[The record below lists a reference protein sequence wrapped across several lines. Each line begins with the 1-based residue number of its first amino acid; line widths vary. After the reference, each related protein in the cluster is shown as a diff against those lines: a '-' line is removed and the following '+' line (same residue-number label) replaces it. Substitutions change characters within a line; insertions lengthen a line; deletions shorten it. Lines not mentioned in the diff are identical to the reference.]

1 MADWK
6 DDIEKYRRGE
16 LTSAEMHALEK
27 KALQDPFLADALE
40 GAESIS
46 AENFSADLNELQ
58 QSIDFQSEEK
68 KVASFEIA
76 RAASAPMAMKMAA
89 KEAALS
95 DEPNNDEFRAIN
107 KWAWPLRIA
116 ASVVII
122 FGAFWVG
129 KQLIPQGGEENLAL
143 KKEEAKPQST
153 TPAPESVND
162 SVVAEQK
169 AVTSSQP
176 KSIAAKPKQLAA
188 NKSIETASSGSGI
201 VAAPIVESEENQTA
215 LLDVSKSKE
224 EMREISVEDKKAKE
238 VVELEKAEKVSLA
251 EPSAPSVKKDALGYA
266 SRSQESRKKNKVGG
280 QEQVIQGQVIS
291 AEDGTPLPGVNVIV
305 QGTTQGAVT
314 DANGNYQ
321 LTAEDL
327 TQKLVFSFV
336 GFQTQEVAVANK
348 QSLNVKLDP
357 DLTQLSEVVVTG
369 ATPRDDDR
377 EPVIKLAEPAGGRK
391 AYDKYLDNS
400 MRYPVEALTNNIKG
414 KVTIK
419 FTVRT
424 DGALDEFSVV
434 KSIGHGCDE
443 EVIRL
448 VKEGPKWSPTTEDN
462 LAVESEVLV
471 KVRFDPAKAKR

>member
-27 KALQDPFLADALE
+27 RALQDPFLADALE

-58 QSIDFQSEEK
+58 KSIDFQSEERK
-68 KVASFEIA
+68 IASFEMA
-76 RAASAPMAMKMAA
+76 RAAAAPMAMKMAA
-89 KEAALS
+89 KDVPLNGK
-95 DEPNNDEFRAIN
+95 PKNDENKATS

-122 FGAFWVG
+122 FGTFWVG
-129 KQLIPQGGEENLAL
+129 KQLIPQAGKENLAL
-143 KKEEAKPQST
+143 KKEEVKPQLT
-153 TPAPESVND
+153 TPASEPMND
-162 SVVAEQK
+162 STVTEQK
-169 AVTSSQP
+169 AITSSES
-176 KSIAAKPKQLAA
+176 KSIIEKPKQLAA
-188 NKSIETASSGSGI
+188 NKPIEASQNGSGI
-201 VAAPIVESEENQTA
+201 VASPVIDAEEKQTA

-224 EMREISVEDKKAKE
+224 EIRAVPEDKKAKE
-238 VVELEKAEKVSLA
+238 VAELDRPEKISLA
-251 EPSAPSVKKDALGYA
+251 EPSAPVVKKDVLGYA
-266 SRSQESRKKNKVGG
+266 SRSQESRKKKVGG
-280 QEQVIQGQVIS
+280 QEQFIQGQVLS
-291 AEDGTPLPGVNVIV
+291 AEDGTPIPGVNIV
-305 QGTTQGAVT
+305 VKGTTQGTVT
-314 DANGNYQ
+314 DVNGNYQ
-321 LTAEDL
+321 LPAVNAD
-327 TQKLVFSFV
+327 QKLTFSFI
-336 GFQTQEVAVANK
+336 GYLTQEVPVIDQNK
-348 QSLNVKLDP
+348 IDVKLGP
-357 DLTQLSEVVVTG
+357 DVSQLSEVVVTG
-369 ATPRDDDR
+369 AAPRSDDR
-377 EPVIKLAEPAGGRK
+377 VPVIKLAEPAGGRK

-448 VKEGPKWSPTTEDN
+448 VKEGPRWSPTTEDDI
-462 LAVESEVLV
+462 AVESEVLV

>member
-6 DDIEKYRRGE
+6 DDIEKYRNGE

-46 AENFSADLNELQ
+46 VENFSADVNELQ
-58 QSIDFQSEEK
+58 ESIDFQSEER
-68 KVASFEIA
+68 KVASFEMA
-76 RAASAPMAMKMAA
+76 RAAAAPMAMKMAA
-89 KEAALS
+89 KEVALS
-95 DEPNNDEFRAIN
+95 DEPQATS

-122 FGAFWVG
+122 FCTFWVG
-129 KQLIPQGGEENLAL
+129 KQLIPQAEKENLAL

-153 TPAPESVND
+153 TPASESVND
-162 SVVAEQK
+162 SALAEQK
-169 AVTSSQP
+169 AITSSQP
-176 KSIAAKPKQLAA
+176 KSIIEKPKQLAA
-188 NKSIETASSGSGI
+188 NKPIEATPSGYGI
-201 VAAPIVESEENQTA
+201 VASPVLETEEKQTA
-215 LLDVSKSKE
+215 LLDVSKDKE
-224 EMREISVEDKKAKE
+224 EVREVTVEDKKAKE
-238 VVELEKAEKVSLA
+238 AIELEKTEKVSLA
-251 EPSAPSVKKDALGYA
+251 EPSAPLAKKDVSGYA
-266 SRSQESRKKNKVGG
+266 SRSQESRKKKVGG
-280 QEQVIQGQVIS
+280 QEQFIQGQVLS
-291 AEDGTPLPGVNVIV
+291 AEDGTPIPGVNIV
-305 QGTTQGAVT
+305 VKGTTQGTVT
-314 DANGNYQ
+314 DVNGNYQ
-321 LTAEDL
+321 LPVVSAE
-327 TQKLVFSFV
+327 QKLTFSFI
-336 GFQTQEVAVANK
+336 GYLTQEVPVTDQNK
-348 QSLNVKLDP
+348 MDVKLGP
-357 DLTQLSEVVVTG
+357 DVSQLSEVVVTG
-369 ATPRDDDR
+369 YGYQNDSDR
-377 EPVIKLAEPAGGRK
+377 EPVIKEAQPAGGRK

-400 MRYPVEALTNNIKG
+400 LRYPVEALTNNIKG

-462 LAVESEVLV
+462 VAVESEVLV